1 MHVQSKDL
9 YLHIVQEVGECLE
22 NGLYTDLILRCG
34 GGATLHAHKLV
45 LSAVSPYVKWVSH
58 HLHISPLWHNGFESA
73 KRAYAVTTKSFLSIF
88 PLDKLWLF

>member
-1 MHVQSKDL
+1 MTDSTAMHVQSKDL

-58 HLHISPLWHNGFESA
+58 HLYITP
-73 KRAYAVTTKSFLSIF
+73 V
-88 PLDKLWLF
+88 